1 MMNKLHRL
9 TAEKEAALQ
18 RQSDITVQS
27 EQYLHHLEKE
37 LEEVKDERDGL
48 IAEKQQHQIAMSQLT
63 LQLGTLICVM
73 PYFNLLF

>member
-18 RQSDITVQS
+18 RQSDITIQS

-37 LEEVKDERDGL
+37 LEELKDERDGL
-48 IAEKQQHQIAMSQLT
+48 IAEKHQQQIAMSQLT
-63 LQLGTLICVM
+63 VQLGMMMVIG
-73 PYFNLLF
+73 YFYLQF